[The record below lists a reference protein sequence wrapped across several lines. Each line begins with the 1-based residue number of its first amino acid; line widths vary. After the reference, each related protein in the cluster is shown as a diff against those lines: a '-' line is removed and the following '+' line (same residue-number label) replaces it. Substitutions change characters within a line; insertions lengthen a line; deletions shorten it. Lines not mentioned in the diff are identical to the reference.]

1 MRHILLTL
9 LFSGGLL
16 AAPAQE
22 PRSERYRF
30 PVRNVA
36 GLYSANFGE
45 MRPNHFHS
53 GVDIKTDGVTG
64 KPVVAAADG
73 YVVRIAVSPGG
84 YGRALYIAHP
94 DGTTTVYGH
103 LERFRTDIESY
114 LRYKRYEQGRSNVDF
129 TCKPSL
135 FPVRAGDTVALSGN
149 SGMSFGPHL
158 HFEVR
163 RSSDQRTLNT
173 LAAKLLPVRDRIAPR
188 IMRLHYV
195 EVDSLGDVPVHS
207 RPRTFDVVRR
217 SEGDYALR
225 QTQPVAVGR
234 RGYFIVE
241 CSDRKDEVYNTFG
254 IYRLTEEVDGE
265 VRYEYRMDG
274 FLFGD
279 TRYCNAV
286 SYYPMQLS
294 SRNEVIRLTQ
304 PAGCP
309 DRFFTTM
316 KNRALLTTPAGR
328 RQEVRIT
335 AEDDCGNRSVLAFT
349 VEGKADERSFRAP
362 ACDSLPVVRHD
373 RDFHREGDGVRI
385 EIPAGTL
392 YESCFYTQRPY
403 DEPQPKDSTLLF
415 LSRGVEILDVRLP
428 MHRYATLWIDATQ
441 VPPELR
447 RHAVLASLSP
457 KGKLRYEGGKWSDGR
472 IRLRTR
478 SLGTFFVVADTVRPT
493 IRPRF
498 TAHDLSGQRS
508 VTFSVSDNF
517 SGVGSVSCLV
527 DGRMAILE
535 ENRVKG
541 TYTHY
546 FDDELFGRNREHT
559 LRLTATDG
567 AGNTRVWEGPYY
579 R

>member
-1 MRHILLTL
+1 MRRFLIP
-9 LFSGGLL
+9 LL
-16 AAPAQE
+16 ATVLAAAAYGQRLDPAD
-22 PRSERYRF
+22 YVY
-30 PVRNVA
+30 PVLDVSR
-36 GLYSANFGE
+36 LYAANFGE
-45 MRPNHFHS
+45 LRPAHFHA
-53 GVDIKTDGVTG
+53 GIDIKTDGVTG

-114 LRYKRYEQGRSNVDF
+114 LRSKRYEQGRSNVDF

-241 CSDRKDEVYNTFG
+241 CSDRKDEVHNTFG

-294 SRNEVIRLTQ
+294 SRNEVIRTAQLAES
-304 PAGCP
+304 PACFYPVMVERGIV
-309 DRFFTTM
+309 RTE
-316 KNRALLTTPAGR
+316 AGQTR
-328 RQEVRIT
+328 RIRIE
-335 AEDDCGNRSVLAFT
+335 AWDDCGNRSQLEFDILGRT
-349 VEGKADERSFRAP
+349 ESFRAE
-362 ACDSLPVVRHD
+362 ADSAATALTPERTGIVRLG
-373 RDFHREGDGVRI
+373 REVTAR
-385 EIPAGTL
+385 IPAGAL
-392 YESCFYTQRPY
+392 YEPVFCRAERCPAPAS
-403 DEPQPKDSTLLF
+403 DSTLIV
-415 LSRGVEILDVRLP
+415 LSPGYRILPATTPLHRAMTVSVR
-428 MHRYATLWIDATQ
+428 AF
-441 VPPELR
+441 VPENLQP
-447 RHAVLASLSP
+447 HTVLAARNV
-457 KGKLRYEGGKWSDGR
+457 KGRLTCIGGKYADGAVTATT
-472 IRLRTR
+472 RTTGE
-478 SLGTFFVVADTVRPT
+478 LFVVADTIPPR
-493 IRPRF
+493 IRPLFTEGADLTRASGMRF
-498 TAHDLSGQRS
+498 RVG
-508 VTFSVSDNF
+508 DNF
-517 SGVGSVSCLV
+517 SGIASCTLLIDGKWVPCDRLPMQGTLIHLFEEPPARKSHSV
-527 DGRMAILE
+527 
-535 ENRVKG
+535 
-541 TYTHY
+541 
-546 FDDELFGRNREHT
+546 
-559 LRLTATDG
+559 RLTLTD
-567 AGNTRVWEGPYY
+567 ACGNTACWEGTI
-579 R
+579 RR

>member
-1 MRHILLTL
+1 MRHVLLTL
-9 LFSGGLL
+9 LL
-16 AAPAQE
+16 AAGLSAAAQQ
-22 PRSERYRF
+22 PQSGRYRF

-73 YVVRIAVSPGG
+73 YVVRVAVAPGG

-103 LERFRTDIESY
+103 LERFRADIESY

-129 TCKPSL
+129 ACKPSL
-135 FPVRAGDTVALSGN
+135 FPVRAGDTIARSGN

-173 LAAKLLPVRDRIAPR
+173 LAAGLLPVRDRIVPR
-188 IMRLHYV
+188 ILRLHYV
-195 EVDSLGDVPVHS
+195 EVDSLGGVPVHS
-207 RPRTFDVVRR
+207 RPRSYDAVCRG
-217 SEGDYALR
+217 EGDYALR

-241 CSDRKDEVYNTFG
+241 CSDRKDDVHNTFG

-274 FLFGD
+274 FRFD
-279 TRYCNAV
+279 ETRYCNAV
-286 SYYPMQLS
+286 SHYPMQLS

-309 DRFFTTM
+309 GRLFRTM

-328 RQEVRIT
+328 RQQVRIT

-349 VEGKADERSFRAP
+349 VEGKTDDRSFRAA
-362 ACDSLPVVRHD
+362 ACDSLPVVRYD
-373 RDFHREGDGVRI
+373 RDFLREADGVRI

-403 DEPQPKDSTLLF
+403 CKPQPKDSTLLF

-428 MHRYATLWIDATQ
+428 MHRYATLWIAAPQ
-441 VPPELR
+441 VPAELR
-447 RHAVLASLSP
+447 RHTVLASLSP
-457 KGKLRYEGGKWSDGR
+457 QGKLLCEGGRWSDGR
-472 IRLRTR
+472 VRLRTR

-508 VTFSVSDNF
+508 IAFAVGDNF
-517 SGVGSVSCLV
+517 SGVGTVSCLV

-546 FDDELFGRNREHT
+546 FDDELFGRNKEHT

-567 AGNTRVWEGPYY
+567 AGNTRVWEGSYY

>member
-1 MRHILLTL
+1 MRRILILLIST
-9 LFSGGLL
+9 
-16 AAPAQE
+16 AACLGARGQHPAPE
-22 PRSERYRF
+22 EYIYPIRDVE
-30 PVRNVA
+30 

-45 MRPNHFHS
+45 MRPGHFHA
-53 GVDIKTDGVTG
+53 GIDIKTDGAEG
-64 KPVVAAADG
+64 KPLVAVADG
-73 YVVRIAVSPGG
+73 YVSRVSLGAYG
-84 YGRALYIAHP
+84 YGRAVYLTLHN
-94 DGTTTVYGH
+94 GTTAVYGH
-103 LERFRTDIESY
+103 LQRFRKDIEE
-114 LRYKRYEQGRSNVDF
+114 RVREERHARRSNSVNLWFGPD
-129 TCKPSL
+129 TW
-135 FPVRAGDTVALSGN
+135 PVKQGDVVGYSGN
-149 SGMSFGPHL
+149 SGSSMGPHL
-158 HFEVR
+158 HYELR
-163 RSSDQRTLNT
+163 DTRTQRLYNVVS
-173 LAAKLLPVRDRIAPR
+173 AGIIRPHDDLPPR
-188 IMRLHYV
+188 IMRIHYI
-195 EVDSLGDVPVHS
+195 EVDTVQGVPVHS
-207 RPRTFDVVRR
+207 RPESYAVVRSAGGNYR
-217 SEGDYALR
+217 LTREE
-225 QTQPVAVGR
+225 PVGAGR
-234 RGYFIVE
+234 KGYFVVE
-241 CSDRKDEVYNTFG
+241 ASDRRNGVGNTFG
-254 IYRLTEEVDGE
+254 LWRLALSADGKPLF
-265 VRYEYRMDG
+265 EYRMDG
-274 FLFGD
+274 FEQANSRCCD
-279 TRYCNAV
+279 AV
-286 SYYPMQLS
+286 SYYPLQLT

-349 VEGKADERSFRAP
+349 VEGKADERSFHAP

-392 YESCFYTQRPY
+392 YESCFYTQRPH

-447 RHAVLASLSP
+447 RYAVLASLSP

-567 AGNTRVWEGPYY
+567 AGNTRVWEGTYY